1 MRSSSSAQRQ
11 TELSDV
17 FYLILRRMRFP
28 LLLVIGVYTFC
39 TAGLALI
46 PGTDPLTGRPS
57 PPLTIFD
64 AFYVVSFT
72 STTIGFGEVP
82 HPPTKTS
89 ATIIVII
96 FSITL
101 PFYL

>member
-39 TAGLALI
+39 TAGW
-46 PGTDPLTGRPS
+46 
-57 PPLTIFD
+57 
-64 AFYVVSFT
+64 
-72 STTIGFGEVP
+72 
-82 HPPTKTS
+82 H
-89 ATIIVII
+89 
-96 FSITL
+96 
-101 PFYL
+101 